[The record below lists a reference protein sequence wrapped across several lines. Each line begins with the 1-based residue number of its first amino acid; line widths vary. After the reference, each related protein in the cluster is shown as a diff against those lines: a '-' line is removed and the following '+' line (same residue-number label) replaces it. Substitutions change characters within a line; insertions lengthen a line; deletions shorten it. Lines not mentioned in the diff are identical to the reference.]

1 MFHCHDLKS
10 DPAHL
15 WPQLAYGCPYSN
27 ITTVDKLKLT
37 VIAVTQLLDLDVLVN
52 GDEVKAKNTW
62 VSIQWRKLILYIWTL
77 LGAYKNK

>member
-1 MFHCHDLKS
+1 MTT
-10 DPAHL
+10 AGL
-15 WPQLAYGCPYSN
+15 WLPLLQLL
-27 ITTVDKLKLT
+27 TTVDKLKLT